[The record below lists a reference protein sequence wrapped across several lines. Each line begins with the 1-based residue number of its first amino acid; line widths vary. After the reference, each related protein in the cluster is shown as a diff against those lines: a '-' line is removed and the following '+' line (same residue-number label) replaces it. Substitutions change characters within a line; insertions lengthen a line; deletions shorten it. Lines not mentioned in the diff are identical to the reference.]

1 MANKMKGI
9 VNENIVDALNLRPL
23 DDVLKEQG
31 IEVYPPPEE
40 PTPEAE
46 VEVDTQITAATDK
59 MRRLKQRVDGNDH
72 DESMDTLHDEV
83 LQHAR
88 DLMTYGFN
96 LDHPR
101 ARGIFEIAASMYGHA
116 ITAKNAKRDAQL
128 KALKL
133 ALDNRRVDLEEKRT
147 NHVIGQFD
155 GQPTTITDEGV
166 VVADRNELLKQI
178 LSSS

>member
-1 MANKMKGI
+1 LKGI
-9 VNENIVDALNLRPL
+9 INENLVEILNLRPL
-23 DDVLKEQG
+23 DEVLKEQG
-31 IEVYPPPEE
+31 VEVYPEVAEE
-40 PTPEAE
+40 SPAEEEQIDAKIAEATE
-46 VEVDTQITAATDK
+46 KVGAL
-59 MRRLKQRVDGNDH
+59 RLRAESNDH
-72 DESMDTLHDEV
+72 DESMDQLHDEV

-116 ITAKNAKRDAQL
+116 ITAKNNKRDAQL

-147 NHVIGQFD
+147 NHMIGQIEA
-155 GQPTTITDEGV
+155 QATTINDDGV
-166 VVADRNELLKQI
+166 VVADRNEILRQI

>member
-1 MANKMKGI
+1 MKGVI
-9 VNENIVDALNLRPL
+9 NENIVDTLNLRPL

-31 IEVYPPPEE
+31 VDPEHQEE
-40 PTPEAE
+40 PEPE
-46 VEVDTQITAATDK
+46 VEAKLDEGIAEAKSK
-59 MRRLKQRVDGNDH
+59 MRRLKQRMDGSDH

-116 ITAKNAKRDAQL
+116 ITAKTNKREAQL

-147 NHVIGQFD
+147 NHIIGQLD
-155 GQPTTITDEGV
+155 GQGAMITDDGV

-178 LSSS
+178 RDQD